1 MSSVEV
7 INYTFKNIFLYCEQL
22 HLSFGSI
29 KTMGSGI
36 QQAFYKHQDDNEQM
50 SKNQLILNLQM
61 ANFLSKLEKLQA
73 HGICLALCAAV
84 QIHSWS
90 AKTSGKYCWR

>member
-1 MSSVEV
+1 
-7 INYTFKNIFLYCEQL
+7 
-22 HLSFGSI
+22 
-29 KTMGSGI
+29 MGSGI
-36 QQAFYKHQDDNEQM
+36 QQAFYKYQDDNEQM

-73 HGICLALCAAV
+73 RGILIFLVLCAAV

-90 AKTSGKYCWR
+90 AKASGKYCWR